1 MRVPAIAYAVVAAAL
16 SLRAVAQVPLPSP
29 ADPGRIEERIAPQRP
44 TGRTPDLPQLRGA
57 PPQRESEDLRA
68 VRFTLKEVN
77 IEGATA
83 IPAERLQTHVQR
95 YVGREVTGSNVF
107 AMAHQLTAYYR
118 AEGYILSQVIVPPQS
133 FSDGRLTLR
142 VIEGYIA
149 NVRVEGDATL
159 AAQLAE
165 LGERIKA
172 SRPLRGNVLER
183 YLLLANDLAG
193 MQLRSVLSP
202 SQTVG
207 AADLTLIASVRRVEG
222 FASLDNYGSKYLGP
236 GQLSVG
242 VAGNHLIGVGDQL
255 RFVGVGTGS
264 DEMRYGQLAYNRV
277 VNAEGLK
284 LGGTFSRTLTRPGDA
299 LEPFD
304 VRGRADLYTL
314 SAAYPLWRTA
324 NGSVLTRAVFD
335 HRDIDTDILGTRAIE
350 DHIRALRLGATWLS
364 LDRLEGRNAL
374 DLEFSQGLG
383 GTDVDDPLKSRAGAD
398 GKFTKVVFDFERF
411 QSLGSRFGVTLG
423 AGGQWTNEPLLSSEQ
438 FALGGRRFGRAYEP
452 AELVGDRALAAR
464 VEPAYLGLVGR
475 PWLSSYQLYGFW
487 DGGKVWSD
495 NGPSASLAS
504 AGFGSRAA
512 LGRNVSASLEAAWPL
527 TRPVASY
534 VASGHGDRV
543 RILGSMVVRF

>member
-1 MRVPAIAYAVVAAAL
+1 MIYCAILALVVPLLAF
-16 SLRAVAQVPLPSP
+16 AQAPLPSP
-29 ADPGRIEERIAPQRP
+29 ADPGRIEERISPQRP
-44 TGRTPDLPQLRGA
+44 TERTPELPQLRGV
-57 PPQRESEDLRA
+57 PPPRESEDLRA
-68 VRFTLKEVN
+68 VRFMLKEVN

-83 IPAERLQTHVQR
+83 IPVERLQAHVQR
-95 YVGREVTGSNVF
+95 YIGREVTGANVF
-107 AMAHQLTAYYR
+107 AMANQLTVYYR
-118 AEGYILSQVIVPPQS
+118 SEGYILSQVIVPPQS

-142 VIEGYIA
+142 AVEGYIA
-149 NVRVEGDATL
+149 NVRVEGDPTL
-159 AAQLAE
+159 AGQLAE

-242 VAGNHLIGVGDQL
+242 VTGNHLIGTGDQL

-277 VNAEGLK
+277 VTTEGLK
-284 LGGTFSRTLTRPGDA
+284 LGGTFSRTLTRPGDS
-299 LEPFD
+299 LEASD
-304 VRGRADLYTL
+304 IRGRADIYTL
-314 SAAYPLWRTA
+314 FAAYPLWRTA
-324 NGSVLTRAVFD
+324 NGSVLTRAVYD
-335 HRDIDTDILGTRAIE
+335 HRDIDTDILGTRVFE
-350 DHIRALRLGATWLS
+350 DRIRALRLGVTWLS
-364 LDRLEGRNAL
+364 LDSFQGRNAL
-374 DLEFSQGLG
+374 DVEFSQGLG
-383 GTDVDDPLKSRAGAD
+383 GTQADDTLKSRFGAD
-398 GKFTKVVFDFERF
+398 GNFTKLVFDYERF

-423 AGGQWTNEPLLSSEQ
+423 AGGQWANEPLLSSEQ

-452 AELVGDRALAAR
+452 AELIGDRAFAAR

-475 PWLSSYQLYGFW
+475 PWLSSYQLYSFW

-504 AGFGSRAA
+504 AGFGTRAA

-534 VASGHGDRV
+534 VASGHGDSV